1 MNNQSFYVERTDG
14 ERLRC
19 DILFTYESHTNG
31 KNYIIYTDNSTDE
44 TGSVNVYASIF
55 DPSQENPSLDPI
67 ETEAE
72 WNMIETILTTLQ
84 RNAQAEER
92 GETRTMEQIQAD
104 LEKALRGQG
113 LE

>member
-1 MNNQSFYVERTDG
+1 
-14 ERLRC
+14 
-19 DILFTYESHTNG
+19 
-31 KNYIIYTDNSTDE
+31 
-44 TGSVNVYASIF
+44 
-55 DPSQENPSLDPI
+55 
-67 ETEAE
+67 
-72 WNMIETILTTLQ
+72 MIETILTTLQ